1 MVVKALIQGKKE
13 SDEDWVERLARE
25 MSEFYKDVK
34 IDSTDWSYEISSYKK
49 RPMYL
54 LKRDSQD
61 TNKKI
66 GF

>member
-1 MVVKALIQGKKE
+1 MMFKALLQGKKE

-34 IDSTDWSYEISSYKK
+34 IDSTNWSYEISTYKK

-54 LKRDSQD
+54 LKRDNKD
-61 TNKKI
+61 VDKKI